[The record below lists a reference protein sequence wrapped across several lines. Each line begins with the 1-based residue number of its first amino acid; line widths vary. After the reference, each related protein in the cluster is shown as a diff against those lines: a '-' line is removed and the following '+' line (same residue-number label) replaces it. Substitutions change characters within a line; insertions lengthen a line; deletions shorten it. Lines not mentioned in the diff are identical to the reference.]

1 LYFNLTF
8 NAATEQKKNMSWNS
22 SASHITHQVG
32 VSEVDAEVIEA
43 EPSKDQQQSFDRQ
56 ASVTKTSRVSFD
68 EKQAEVAP
76 VSKMQSVDEGNTRV
90 SYEKPVDLYASSSY
104 DQGATAATAA
114 TAADPITEVK
124 VDASN
129 TGTAKRK
136 KKKRDEVGRLFSWS
150 TLHSTFFLF
159 LYILHLFHV
168 SI

>member
-104 DQGATAATAA
+104 DQGATAAAA
-114 TAADPITEVK
+114 AAADPITEVK